1 MKQYAWLIGICMGV
15 VMLSVAAET
24 ETVPATLLL
33 WQEQETGIA
42 PYPSRMLVTE
52 HYLRSDEGQDDGDF
66 LLFDRQSGRI
76 YSVSREQRTVLV
88 IEAEKIPETAG
99 PQSAIKERLQSD
111 PEAPKI
117 DGQQASHF
125 QLYSGDQ
132 ECLQATVVPGLMPDV
147 VAAMREMQAVLAAR
161 QYRDLGKTPDA
172 YRTPCFLANYVYAID
187 RHLQAGFPILELR
200 QDGRQRALLDYRNA
214 QSVASDLFTVP
225 QGYTEDRMQ

>member
-1 MKQYAWLIGICMGV
+1 MKQCVWLIGICMGV
-15 VMLSVAAET
+15 VMLSAVAET
-24 ETVPATLLL
+24 GTVPATLLL

-66 LLFDRQSGRI
+66 LLFDRPSRKI
-76 YSVSREQRTVLV
+76 YSVSHEQRMILV
-88 IEAEKIPETAG
+88 IEAEKMSDTTGAP
-99 PQSAIKERLQSD
+99 PIKELLQPD

-147 VAAMREMQAVLAAR
+147 VAAMREMQTVLAAR

-172 YRTPCFLANYVYAID
+172 YQTPCFLANYVYAID

-214 QSVASDLFTVP
+214 QPVASELFTVP
-225 QGYTEDRMQ
+225 QGYTEERMQ